1 MAEKRAHTGK
11 RGSGVSSSLPKGR
24 AKTKEEIMTEMHNA
38 LWESDLKRALWLS
51 HYMHT
56 VFTDVDDYTEA
67 DARAYVNRLREV
79 VGDDRLPEPG
89 GESLAEKQS
98 AEAKAEEEAEP
109 IPDEEAGSGE
119 AEVEIIRDVLGEAV
133 RAGMP
138 GAPGPDAD
146 REECDEFV
154 ASIVVDKMR
163 GMTGDA
169 NIGRLAR
176 VAFSDIPDG
185 DDGDACQ
192 EYLNGLARK
201 LERYERMFGK
211 IMDMEPEEAKTDPE
225 LAKRFEDAWASY
237 LYGGL
242 EEIEETF
249 RGAMKS
255 E

>member
-1 MAEKRAHTGK
+1 MAEKRAHTG
-11 RGSGVSSSLPKGR
+11 RRRSGVSSSLPTGR
-24 AKTKEEIMTEMHNA
+24 AKTKEEIMTEMRNA
-38 LWESDLKRALWLS
+38 MWESDMKRALWLS
-51 HYMHT
+51 HYMHIA
-56 VFTDVDDYTEA
+56 FADVNDYTEA
-67 DARAYVNRLREV
+67 DARAYVDRLKAV
-79 VGDDRLPEPG
+79 VGSDRLPEPDG
-89 GESLAEKQS
+89 GV
-98 AEAKAEEEAEP
+98 
-109 IPDEEAGSGE
+109 SGE
-119 AEVEIIRDVLGEAV
+119 GAPAGPEEGSEAASADGTGAGGPVDGDAKDALGEAI
-133 RAGMP
+133 RAVLP

-154 ASIVVDKMR
+154 ESIAVDRMR

-176 VAFSDIPDG
+176 AVFADIPDG
-185 DDGDACQ
+185 DDGDACK
-192 EYLNGLARK
+192 EYLDGLSRK
-201 LERYERMFGK
+201 LERYGRMFGK

-237 LYGGL
+237 LYGGM